1 MKSRWAQLKNSGF
14 LRWMRPGTGMKRLI
28 LLTVAGFV
36 LALLAACLLWTQV
49 SPESLRRFRGPVM
62 LMALGV
68 LTFLAGVGALVAKLW
83 QTRKQSGMATARWK
97 DEIFRKKMLDHGP
110 RIVAIGGGSGM
121 STLLRGL
128 KTVSSNL
135 TAVVTVADNG
145 GNSGQLRE
153 DLGVLPPG
161 DIRNCIIALSQVE
174 PVMERLMQ
182 YRFPEGTL
190 QGQCLGNLLLVATSD
205 ISGGFLEG
213 IRTLDDVLA
222 VTGQVLPVSLENLSL
237 NGIMSG
243 GQLVQGES
251 SLGRAQ
257 ADVGGRIHR
266 VWLEPGGAQ
275 PLPEV
280 LEAIRQA
287 DIIVI
292 GPGSLYTSLL
302 PNLLIDGVSSAIKRS
317 GAIKFYVAN
326 IMTQPGETQGYT
338 LQDHLKAIWDHC
350 GKGLIDIALVNR
362 SGKIPEDILA
372 HYIEDGAEIVT
383 YDAQRVKADGIE
395 LVEADL
401 AEYKKGRIRHQS
413 DLLALKIMD
422 LYSKRRRK

>member
-1 MKSRWAQLKNSGF
+1 MNPRWARLKNSGF
-14 LRWMRPGTGMKRLI
+14 LRWMRPGTGMKRLAA
-28 LLTVAGFV
+28 LTAAGFV
-36 LALLAACLLWTQV
+36 LALASACLLYAQV
-49 SPESLRRFRGPVM
+49 SPESLRRFRVPVM

-68 LTFLAGVGALVAKLW
+68 LVFLAGVGALVAKLW
-83 QTRKQSGMATARWK
+83 HTRKQSGISTARWK

-128 KTVSSNL
+128 KTISSHL

-182 YRFPEGTL
+182 YRFPEGLL

-243 GQLVQGES
+243 GQMVQGES
-251 SLGRAQ
+251 NLGRAQ
-257 ADVGGRIHR
+257 TEVGGRIHR

-280 LEAIRQA
+280 LEAIGRA

-302 PNLLIDGVSSAIKRS
+302 PNLLIDGICSAVKRS
-317 GAIKFYVAN
+317 GAVKFYVAN

-362 SGKIPEDILA
+362 SGNIPEDILA
-372 HYIEDGAEIVT
+372 RYRSDGAECVE
-383 YDAQRVKADGIE
+383 YDLRGAEADGVE
-395 LVEADL
+395 LIEADL
-401 AEYKKGRIRHQS
+401 AEYKNGKIRHQS
-413 DLLALKIMD
+413 DLLALKIME
-422 LYSKRRRK
+422 LYSKRRRR

>member
-1 MKSRWAQLKNSGF
+1 MKPRWARLKNSGI
-14 LRWMRPGTGMKRLI
+14 LRWMRPGTGMKRLAA
-28 LLTVAGFV
+28 LTAAGFV
-36 LALLAACLLWTQV
+36 LALTAACLLWAQV

-68 LTFLAGVGALVAKLW
+68 LVFLAGVGALVAKLW
-83 QTRKQSGMATARWK
+83 QTRKQSGMVTARWK

-128 KTVSSNL
+128 KTLSSNL

-190 QGQCLGNLLLVATSD
+190 QGQCLGNLLLVATGD

-251 SLGRAQ
+251 NLGRAQ
-257 ADVGGRIHR
+257 AEVGGRIHR

-280 LEAIRQA
+280 LDAIRQA

-302 PNLLIDGVSSAIKRS
+302 PNLLIDGVCSAVKRS
-317 GAIKFYVAN
+317 RAVKFYVAN

-350 GKGLIDIALVNR
+350 GRGLIDIALVNR
-362 SGKIPEDILA
+362 AGRIPEDILA
-372 HYIEDGAEIVT
+372 HYRADGAECVE
-383 YDAQRVKADGIE
+383 YDLHSAEDEGIE
-395 LVEADL
+395 LIEADL
-401 AEYKKGRIRHQS
+401 AEYKNGKIRHQS
-413 DLLALKIMD
+413 DLLALKIME
-422 LYSKRRRK
+422 LYSKRRRR